1 MLTAVANAA
10 KEPLTFAERDVP
22 EPGMGEVLVKMT
34 ACGVCNT
41 DLGLREGHYD
51 AIAEFPVVPGHEI
64 SGVVEA
70 LGPGVSFPPLGTRVG
85 AQFLGDSDRHCD
97 YCVRGDQILCPN
109 KRVTGI
115 MFDGG
120 YSQYA
125 VLKADFVTPWPD
137 GLDPVA
143 GAPLMCAGLT
153 AFNGLRQGGITESSK
168 VAVIGTGGIGGL
180 AIKFAVAMGA
190 RVTAVAR
197 STRSEAAMRE
207 LGVEGFIATE
217 DTDPAEALK
226 AWDGGA
232 DIILNS
238 SPATS
243 TASGAFVGLAPGGT
257 LVLAGYD
264 LEPLTL
270 PTMPMVLNRLHA
282 LGNPSGSMH
291 DSRDV
296 LSFALRHGILP
307 DTQQIGLRDANDQLD
322 KMAKGHAGKRAVIVF
337 E

>member
-1 MLTAVANAA
+1 MLTAVAT
-10 KEPLTFAERDVP
+10 EPNKPFTFTERDIP
-22 EPGMGEVLVKMT
+22 EPGMGEVLVKVD

-41 DLGLREGHYD
+41 DLGVREGHYN
-51 AIAEFPVVPGHEI
+51 AVAKFPVVPGHEI
-64 SGVVEA
+64 NGVIEA
-70 LGPGVSFPPLGTRVG
+70 VGPGVSFPPVGTRVG
-85 AQFLGDSDRHCD
+85 AQFLGDSDRTCN

-109 KRVTGI
+109 KRITGI

-120 YSQYA
+120 YTQYA
-125 VLKADFVTPWPD
+125 VLKADFVTPWPE
-137 GLDPVA
+137 GLDPIA

-168 VAVIGTGGIGGL
+168 VAIIGTGGIGGL

-190 RVTAVAR
+190 RVTAIAR
-197 STRSEAAMRE
+197 STRGEAAARE
-207 LGVEGFIATE
+207 MGAEKFIATN
-217 DTDPAEALK
+217 DTDPVEALK

-238 SPATS
+238 TPATA
-243 TASGAFVGLAPGGT
+243 TASATFLGLAPGGT

-264 LEPLTL
+264 PEPLTL

-296 LSFALRHGILP
+296 LSFSARHGILP
-307 DTQQIGLRDANDQLD
+307 ETTRIGLRDVNDQLD
-322 KMAKGHAGKRAVIVF
+322 KMAAGHGGKRAVIVF
-337 E
+337 D